1 MPTLLQPAKAFLLR
15 HGLRVER
22 VTSTQR
28 LQDFIAALR
37 PMQNK
42 KGLRRFGAN
51 GDGGYLMPDDLEGVG
66 ALISL
71 GVSDECS
78 FDLAIAER
86 GVPVY
91 MADASVDGPPLDHE
105 DFHFSKKFIKERADG
120 LSETLQE
127 FCSRAPKDGDLIL
140 QMDIEG
146 DEYAVLNSAPSEL
159 LRRFRTMIIEFHDF
173 HFLVRPNLFN
183 HVSKGIRRILETHRV
198 VHIHPNNCSPMF
210 RLGEIEIPPT
220 IEITFYRKDCD
231 EFAEANGLRYPR
243 PDDFDN
249 VPTRP
254 SVRLPASWLASR

>member
-28 LQDFIAALR
+28 LQDFIATLR
-37 PMQNK
+37 PMRNQ

-51 GDGGYLMPDDLEGVG
+51 GDGGYLMPDDLDGVA

-78 FDLAIAER
+78 FDLALAQR

-91 MADASVDGPPLDHE
+91 MADASVDGPPLQHE
-105 DFHFSKKFIKERADG
+105 NFNFFKTFIKQQG
-120 LSETLQE
+120 GGSSETLQE
-127 FCSRAPKDGDLIL
+127 FCARAPKSGDLVL

-146 DEYAVLNSAPSEL
+146 DEYGVLRGAPSEL
-159 LRRFRTMIIEFHDF
+159 LHRFRTMIIEFHDF

-183 HVSKGIRRILETHRV
+183 EVSMGVRRILETHHV

-231 EFAEANGLRYPR
+231 QFTNAVGLQYPR

-249 VPTRP
+249 VPSKP
-254 SVRLPASWLASR
+254 SVRLPPSWLSS